1 MIKINCNLTIVLT
14 NISLGKAETIVSTSQ
29 VVGQPAV
36 FFDRF
41 GGVWVSTRQ
50 WEIVTYVDV
59 KQLYD
64 KWSLISKQID
74 TLNKNHCNK
83 FQTYEWYKYT
93 DSSPSLMY
101 LQSKQA
107 EVLQTIKVF
116 EEIYDMK

>member
-1 MIKINCNLTIVLT
+1 MIRIMIKINCNLAIVLNT
-14 NISLGKAETIVSTSQ
+14 SLGKAETIVSTSQ

-74 TLNKNHCNK
+74 TLNKIIEINFKHINGINIHI
-83 FQTYEWYKYT
+83 
-93 DSSPSLMY
+93 
-101 LQSKQA
+101 
-107 EVLQTIKVF
+107 VLQV
-116 EEIYDMK
+116 